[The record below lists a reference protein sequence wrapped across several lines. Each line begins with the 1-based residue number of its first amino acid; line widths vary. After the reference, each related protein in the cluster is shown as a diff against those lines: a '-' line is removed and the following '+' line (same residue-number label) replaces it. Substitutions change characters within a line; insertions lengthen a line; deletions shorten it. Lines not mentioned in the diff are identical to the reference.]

1 MFHDSYG
8 MAFHFHF
15 HLMITKFLWY
25 ANNDN
30 DKNIVNQFVLD
41 TVIVWFF
48 AVAIFIKDFV
58 YRREPTQ
65 HCSVPKNIFKW
76 NKFHFQPITSIII
89 SLLYLSNSFV
99 LYIFISLPIFL
110 IWFENL
116 GRTADD
122 EQLCF
127 FVSGHM
133 FFFFVGPVQQVSLH
147 SISSFAHLA
156 TFNFQIK
163 QINDSH
169 LVSICCA
176 FSIIFNCRSKDGDFK
191 RYSFNYQ

>member
-1 MFHDSYG
+1 MMHLLFHDSYG

-41 TVIVWFF
+41 TVIV
-48 AVAIFIKDFV
+48 DFLLLLFLSKIV
-58 YRREPTQ
+58 CIEESPTQ
-65 HCSVPKNIFKW
+65 HCSVPKNILKW

-89 SLLYLSNSFV
+89 SLLYLSISFV
-99 LYIFISLPIFL
+99 LYIFVSLPIFL

-133 FFFFVGPVQQVSLH
+133 FFFWTSSTSF
-147 SISSFAHLA
+147 SSFDFLFSHLA
-156 TFNFQIK
+156 T
-163 QINDSH
+163 
-169 LVSICCA
+169 LV
-176 FSIIFNCRSKDGDFK
+176 FK
-191 RYSFNYQ
+191 SNKSTIAI